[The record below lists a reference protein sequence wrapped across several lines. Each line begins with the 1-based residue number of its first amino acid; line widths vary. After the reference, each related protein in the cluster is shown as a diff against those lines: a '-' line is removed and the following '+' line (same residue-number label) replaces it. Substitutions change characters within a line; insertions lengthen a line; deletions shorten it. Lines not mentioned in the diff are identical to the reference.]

1 MKSVI
6 LNNELITTR
15 EAARELKD
23 YSKVIVREKETLY
36 VCAYEDFSI
45 AVDNSERKYLLL
57 DSKNNVRRCIECSGL
72 QEFFDTLLKNK
83 SPRYFIFIKE
93 DDE

>member
-6 LNNELITTR
+6 LNNEQITTR

-23 YSKVIVREKETLY
+23 YSKVIVREKETLG
-36 VCAYEDFSI
+36 VCAYQDFSL
-45 AVDNSERKYLLL
+45 AVDNLERKYLLL
-57 DSKNNVRRCIECSGL
+57 DSKNNVRMSVECSGL
-72 QEFFDTLLKNK
+72 QEFFDKLLKNT
-83 SPRYFIFIKE
+83 SPRYYIFIKE

>member
-1 MKSVI
+1 MKSVV
-6 LNNELITTR
+6 LTSELITTR

-23 YSKVIVREKETLY
+23 YRNVIVREKETLGTD
-36 VCAYEDFSI
+36 AYHDFSL
-45 AVDNSERKYLLL
+45 AVDNLERKYLLL
-57 DSKNNVRRCIECSGL
+57 DSKNNVRMCIECSGL
-72 QEFFDTLLKNK
+72 QEFFDMLLKND